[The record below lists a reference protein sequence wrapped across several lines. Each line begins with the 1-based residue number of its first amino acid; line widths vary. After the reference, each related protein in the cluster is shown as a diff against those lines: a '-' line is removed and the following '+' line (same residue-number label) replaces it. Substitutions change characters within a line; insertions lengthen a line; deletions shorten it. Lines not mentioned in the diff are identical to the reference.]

1 MNRLL
6 KTREIQESKISP
18 ESQPILCFYQNT
30 TDKIQVVKISNIK
43 NCYFEQ
49 VVFPAEK
56 ILFEAFPEAE
66 LEIYT
71 GSMISAVLSEKLICS
86 QLQVNG

>member
-6 KTREIQESKISP
+6 KTTEIQKNQTSSEGHP
-18 ESQPILCFYQNT
+18 LLCFYKNT
-30 TDKIQVVKISNIK
+30 TDKIQIAKIYSFK

-49 VVFPAEK
+49 VIFPAET
-56 ILFEAFPEAE
+56 ILFNAYPEAE

-71 GSMISAVLSEKLICS
+71 GSMISTVLIEKILCS
-86 QLQVNG
+86 QLQVKG

>member
-1 MNRLL
+1 MNRLQ
-6 KTREIQESKISP
+6 KTREIQENQTSS
-18 ESQPILCFYQNT
+18 EGHPILCFYKNT
-30 TDKIQVVKISNIK
+30 TDKIQIAKISNFK

-49 VVFPAEK
+49 VIFPAEK
-56 ILFEAFPEAE
+56 ILFNAFPEAE

-71 GSMISAVLSEKLICS
+71 DSMISAVLIEKIICS

>member
-6 KTREIQESKISP
+6 KTTAAQETQTSS
-18 ESQPILCFYQNT
+18 ENQSILCFYKNT
-30 TDKIQVVKISNIK
+30 TDKIQIAKISNFK
-43 NCYFEQ
+43 NFYFEQ
-49 VVFPAEK
+49 VIFPAET
-56 ILFEAFPEAE
+56 ILFNAFPEAE

-71 GSMISAVLSEKLICS
+71 GSMISVVLIEKIRCS

>member
-6 KTREIQESKISP
+6 KISKIQEPKTSS
-18 ESQPILCFYQNT
+18 ECHPILCFYKNT
-30 TDKIQVVKISNIK
+30 TDKIQIAKIYSFK

-49 VVFPAEK
+49 VIFPAET
-56 ILFEAFPEAE
+56 ILFNAFPEAE

-71 GSMISAVLSEKLICS
+71 GSTISAVLIEKILCS

>member
-6 KTREIQESKISP
+6 KTSEIQATKNSSEG
-18 ESQPILCFYQNT
+18 QPILCFYKNT
-30 TDKIQVVKISNIK
+30 TDKIQIAKICSFK
-43 NCYFEQ
+43 SCYFEQ
-49 VVFPAEK
+49 VIFPAET
-56 ILFEAFPEAE
+56 ILFNAFPEAE

-71 GSMISAVLSEKLICS
+71 GSMISAVLIEKILCS

>member
-6 KTREIQESKISP
+6 KTCEIQESETSS
-18 ESQPILCFYQNT
+18 EGHSILCFYQNT
-30 TDKIQVVKISNIK
+30 TDKIQIAKISNFK
-43 NCYFEQ
+43 NCYLEQ
-49 VVFPAEK
+49 VIFPAEK
-56 ILFEAFPEAE
+56 ILFDAFPEAE

-71 GSMISAVLSEKLICS
+71 GSMISSVLSQKIICS

>member
-1 MNRLL
+1 MNRFL
-6 KTREIQESKISP
+6 KTTAVQETQTSS
-18 ESQPILCFYQNT
+18 EGQPILCFYRNT
-30 TDKIQVVKISNIK
+30 TDKIQIAKISNFK

-56 ILFEAFPEAE
+56 ILFNAFSEAE

-71 GSMISAVLSEKLICS
+71 GEMISGVLIEKIRCS
-86 QLQVNG
+86 RLQVNG

>member
-6 KTREIQESKISP
+6 KTREIP
-18 ESQPILCFYQNT
+18 ESETSSESHPILCFYQNT
-30 TDKIQVVKISNIK
+30 TDKIQIAKISNFK
-43 NCYFEQ
+43 NCYLEQ
-49 VVFPAEK
+49 VIFPAEK
-56 ILFEAFPEAE
+56 ILFDAFPEAE

-71 GSMISAVLSEKLICS
+71 GSMISAVLNEKIICS